1 MSHLFPNYARDE
13 IDLVDGSGSYV
24 FDQNGE
30 KYLDFMSGIAVS
42 NLGHKNPE
50 VMAAISQQAEK
61 IWHSSNLYT
70 SNLQEK
76 VAEKLTMGK
85 NYLAFFCNSGTEAN
99 EAAIKLARKATG
111 RSKILSFE
119 QSFHGRTYGALS
131 ATGQPALQAGFFPI
145 VEGFEYLPYN
155 QLEPLKQQLDE
166 QVAAV
171 MLEVIQGEGGIIPA
185 EKEWLQAVA
194 QLCKENGS
202 LLIIDEI
209 QTGMGR
215 TGTFFAFEDYQIEPD
230 IITIAKAL
238 ANGIPV
244 GAMLGKTAL
253 ADAFGPGTHGTTFGG
268 NNLAMNVAD
277 CVVSEINQPEFL
289 ASVAEKGSYLMR
301 ELSKLLDTSEK
312 VLDVRGKGLMVGIEL
327 DSPETLQQTVQEL
340 KKQHLLAI
348 KAGKNV
354 LRLLPPLTISQQ
366 ELKDGIEIIQS
377 VLNKNNG

>member
-42 NLGHKNPE
+42 NLGHKNPK
-50 VMAAISQQAEK
+50 VMAAITQQAEK

-85 NYLAFFCNSGTEAN
+85 DYLAFFCNSGTEAN

-111 RSKILSFE
+111 RPKILSFE

-155 QLEPLKQQLDE
+155 QLEPLKQQLNE

-244 GAMLGKTAL
+244 GAMLGKAAL

-312 VLDVRGKGLMVGIEL
+312 VLDVRGKGLMVGIKL
-327 DSPETLQQTVQEL
+327 DSPETLKQTVQEL
-340 KKQHLLAI
+340 KKQNLLAI

>member
-42 NLGHKNPE
+42 NLGHKNPK
-50 VMAAISQQAEK
+50 VMAAITQQAEK

-70 SNLQEK
+70 SSLQEK

-85 NYLAFFCNSGTEAN
+85 DYLAFFCNSGTEAN

-155 QLEPLKQQLDE
+155 QLEPLKQQLNE

-244 GAMLGKTAL
+244 GAMLGKAAL

-289 ASVAEKGSYLMR
+289 ASVAEKGSYLMG
-301 ELSKLLDTSEK
+301 ELSKLSDTSEK

>member
-24 FDQNGE
+24 FDQNGT

-42 NLGHKNPE
+42 NLGHHHPK
-50 VMAAISQQAEK
+50 VMQALSEQSEK

-85 NYLAFFCNSGTEAN
+85 DYLAFFCNSGTEAN

-155 QLEPLKQQLDE
+155 QLEPLKQHLNE
-166 QVAAV
+166 EVAAV

-194 QLCKENGS
+194 ALCKENGS

-215 TGTFFAFEDYQIEPD
+215 TGTFFAFEAYQIEPD

-244 GAMLGKTAL
+244 GAMLGKSGL
-253 ADAFGPGTHGTTFGG
+253 AEAFGPGSHGTTFGG
-268 NNLAMNVAD
+268 NNLAMKVAD
-277 CVVSEINQPEFL
+277 AVVSEINQPEFL
-289 ASVAEKGSYLMR
+289 AAVAERGSYLKA
-301 ELSKLLDTSEK
+301 ELTKLIATSEK
-312 VLDVRGKGLMVGIEL
+312 VLDVRGKGLMIGIEL
-327 DSPETLQQTVQEL
+327 DSAETLQQTIQEL
-340 KKQHLLAI
+340 KVHKLLAI

-354 LRLLPPLTISQQ
+354 LRLLPPLTISQD
-366 ELKDGIEIIQS
+366 ELANGVEIIQA
-377 VLNKNNG
+377 VLSN